1 MTYTDARPVRW
12 TLHEVAGTGLSW
24 PGAGAVPAMNRVAV
38 STAVSSEA
46 ARDPRVAEALTML
59 DRLGQLPTGWDGD
72 AARPVAAGVLEAVG
86 RFIRSG
92 ALDQANAAPVQL
104 VPTADG
110 GLQFEWHTKD
120 LDLVLE
126 CEPSGAVS
134 YYVSDQL
141 SGEEAEGSIDDVGDG
156 LLARAFSRLASV
168 G

>member
-1 MTYTDARPVRW
+1 MTYTDARPRW
-12 TLHEVAGTGLSW
+12 TLQESTDTSLRWW
-24 PGAGAVPAMNRVAV
+24 PDAGAVPSMNQVVVTTGIR
-38 STAVSSEA
+38 SEPV
-46 ARDPRVAEALTML
+46 RDPRVAEALAML
-59 DRLGQLPTGWDGD
+59 DRLKRLPTGWDGD
-72 AARPVAAGVLEAVG
+72 AARPVATGVLESVG

-110 GLQFEWHTKD
+110 GLQLEWHTKD

-156 LLARAFSRLASV
+156 LLARAFRRLASV